1 MNCAD
6 FFVSVNKYFSVT
18 GLITLL
24 GFFILPP
31 LTYYFVM
38 KAFRRQ
44 QAFTAYRTFKKVFI
58 PTLQNLERSDSSFI
72 HILNVDFPEHE
83 EAMRDF
89 ILEEGILD
97 GDSLTSFNR
106 KWTEYKET
114 YEKWGNLDSS
124 NPNAIFAENVKTI
137 IDEFKKTHQKYKG
150 SIADVEEYFEKDIAN
165 KKYVESLIYDLLKI
179 AKKY

>member
-44 QAFTAYRTFKKVFI
+44 QAFTAYRSFKKVFI
-58 PTLQNLERSDSSFI
+58 PTLQSLERSDSSFI
-72 HILNVDFPEHE
+72 HILNVDFPKHE
-83 EAMRDF
+83 EAMREF
-89 ILEEGILD
+89 ILEQGILD
-97 GDSLTSFNR
+97 GECLARFNK
-106 KWTEYKET
+106 KWAEYKET

-124 NPNAIFAENVKTI
+124 NPNAIYAENIKTI
-137 IDEFKKTHQKYKG
+137 IDTFKKNRPDKD
-150 SIADVEEYFEKDIAN
+150 SIASVEEYFESDIAN
-165 KKYVESLIYDLLKI
+165 KKYMEYLIYDLLEI
-179 AKKY
+179 AQEY